1 MPIKPLLKTGLTVF
15 LIFLS
20 SCSFFLPKTAER
32 IETVGFEKV
41 PDQEWPQLEDDLD
54 LSGLEQ
60 ALGRSLDYYRNQPPD
75 RSFSLGIREVSVE
88 ELLDGLLLF
97 QETIRNN
104 PDRSTLRRQ
113 LHSRFDLYRPIQN
126 DAPVPVLLTGYYEPT
141 LQGSRKPSSRF
152 RHPVYSLPDDLLIVD
167 LEKFSKKYEGQKL
180 RARLEDHRVLPYF
193 SRKEIDQD
201 GRLEGRN
208 LEIVWV
214 DDALK
219 LFFMHIQGS
228 GQVRLEDGSLIKL
241 GYHGTNG
248 QAYFPVG
255 RELIRRGAIKA
266 EDMSL
271 QSIYA
276 YLKDHP
282 EEQAAVLNL
291 NPSYVFF
298 RERENGPYGSLG
310 LPLAAGRS
318 VAADQKIFPP
328 AGLFWLSG
336 WKPVLDEQGQ
346 IRSWVPFSRWVC
358 VHDSGG
364 AIKGPARIDLFTGE
378 GEEAETTAGHL
389 RHQGTFFLL
398 LKKEKG
404 PDL

>member
-1 MPIKPLLKTGLTVF
+1 MPIKPLLKTGLVF
-15 LIFLS
+15 FLFFLG
-20 SCSFFLPKTAER
+20 SCSFFLPKPMDRSQSLLFER
-32 IETVGFEKV
+32 V
-41 PDQEWPQLEDDLD
+41 PAQEWPELIDDLD
-54 LSGLEQ
+54 LPGLEQ
-60 ALGRSLDYYRNQPPD
+60 ALGQSLAYFKNQAPD
-75 RSFSLGIREVSVE
+75 RSFTLGKREITVE
-88 ELLDGLLLF
+88 EITDSLLLF
-97 QETIRNN
+97 QEIVRNN
-104 PDRSTLRRQ
+104 PDGPVFRQ
-113 LHSRFDLYRPIQN
+113 KVQKLFDLYRPIQ
-126 DAPVPVLLTGYYEPT
+126 DEAPVPVLLTGYYEPT
-141 LQGSRKPSSRF
+141 LQGSRTPSSRF
-152 RHPVYSLPDDLLIVD
+152 RFPVYRLPDDLLTVE
-167 LEKFSKKYEGQKL
+167 LSKFSMKYQGQKL
-180 RARLEDHRVLPYF
+180 IARVEDNRVLPYY
-193 SRKEIDQD
+193 SRKEIDQE
-201 GRLEGRN
+201 GRLDGRN

-228 GQVRLEDGSLIKL
+228 GQVRMEDGSLIKL

-266 EDMSL
+266 EDISL

-282 EEQAAVLNL
+282 EEQAAVLHL

-298 RERENGPYGSLG
+298 REREGGPYGSLG
-310 LPLAAGRS
+310 LPLVAGRS

-328 AGLFWLSG
+328 AGLGWLSG

-346 IRSWVPFSRWVC
+346 IRSWVPLGRWVF

-378 GEEAETTAGHL
+378 GEAAETTAGHL
-389 RHQGTFFLL
+389 RHQGAFFLL
-398 LKKEKG
+398 LKKENS
-404 PDL
+404 